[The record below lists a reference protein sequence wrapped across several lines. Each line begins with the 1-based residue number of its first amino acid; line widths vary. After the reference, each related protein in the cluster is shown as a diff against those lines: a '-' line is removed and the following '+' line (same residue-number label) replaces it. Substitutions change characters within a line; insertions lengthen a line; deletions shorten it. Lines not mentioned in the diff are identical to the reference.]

1 DPAISRWRRSRQER
15 RQVETDFKDPDHPL
29 RVVVVR
35 DMWLTGFD
43 VPSLYTIYVDKPMR
57 DHGLLQAIARVNR
70 VFRDKPGGLV
80 VDYIGIGE
88 DLRASLAAYSGKDV
102 EDQAIPVAVA
112 VGRLREKHEVV
123 AEFFHAVDFRG

>member
-43 VPSLYTIYVDKPMR
+43 VPSLYTLYVDKPMR
-57 DHGLLQAIARVNR
+57 DHGLLQAIGRVNR
-70 VFRDKPGGLV
+70 VFHDKPGGLV

-88 DLRASLAAYSGKDV
+88 DLKVSLAAYTDRDV
-102 EDQAIPVAVA
+102 EDVAIPIGVAVR
-112 VGRLREKHEVV
+112 RLREKHDVV
-123 AEFFHAVDFRG
+123 A